1 MKTWLA
7 KFRISIALDD
17 QKPVPP
23 SVKRATAQSE
33 TLRRFADDSARLDR
47 ALKNSKPETEV
58 PEGLHNSIMQAVR
71 SAESAPVF
79 GWGKIW
85 PRLIPASALAA
96 FVALAIFAINRSSNE
111 LNVVSQSANSS
122 ALADA
127 SSAVEISGRLM
138 RDIPDA
144 ALSSL
149 NDEMV
154 RLNRDLIVA
163 QECLVAC
170 LP

>member
-17 QKPVPP
+17 QTPVPP

-33 TLRRFADDSARLDR
+33 TLRRFADDSAILDR
-47 ALKNSKPETEV
+47 ALKNSSPEIEA
-58 PEGLHNSIMQAVR
+58 PEDLHDSIMQAVR
-71 SAESAPVF
+71 SAEPAPVF
-79 GWGKIW
+79 GWEKIW

-96 FVALAIFAINRSSNE
+96 FVALAIFATNRSSNE
-111 LNVVSQSANSS
+111 LNVVSQSAKSS

-127 SSAVEISGRLM
+127 SSVVEVSGKLM
-138 RDIPDA
+138 RNIPDA
-144 ALSSL
+144 AISSL

-154 RLNRDLIVA
+154 RLNQDMIVA
-163 QECLVAC
+163 RECLVAC

>member
-85 PRLIPASALAA
+85 PRLIPTSAIAA